1 MNRLGLVGMLWFM
14 PFYVACASP
23 LPSAHEAPY
32 EVVSTDTLLEQRIEA
47 FIRAAIQS
55 RAFPAATVVVG
66 QGNEILATGAYGTFT
81 YDADARDVELASTFD
96 LASLTKVIATTTAV
110 MLLYEEG
117 RLRLEEPLSTFFP
130 ALRGTPKGEITVHDL
145 LIHSSGLRPFVP
157 FHTRGILTAD
167 GIMSFIFNDSLLY
180 RRGAEMRYSDFNFI
194 LLGKIIEQVSG
205 QSLGAF
211 TQSRIF
217 EPLGMTATRFRAASG
232 TSDPAVV
239 PSEIDTLFRQRLVQ
253 GEVHDET
260 AYILGGTAGHAGLFS
275 NVLDLSRFAR
285 MLTGQGVLDGE
296 RFLRDETL
304 ARFTRRDGS
313 VPNSTRAIGWDTRS
327 DSGFSS
333 AGTLM
338 GPRAFGH
345 TGFTGTSIWVDPDSG
360 IFVILLTNRVYPT
373 RENRAIGQV
382 RSDLAD
388 LVVQH
393 LR

>member
-1 MNRLGLVGMLWFM
+1 MRLGRLGLLFLF
-14 PFYVACASP
+14 PFWVACASP
-23 LPSAHEAPY
+23 LQGVAEQRN
-32 EVVSTDTLLEQRIEA
+32 EVGVVTDTLLEQRIRT
-47 FIRAAIQS
+47 FIQDAIQR

-66 QGNEILATGAYGTFT
+66 RGNNVLASGAYGTYT
-81 YDADARDVELASTFD
+81 YDADARRVELNASFD

-110 MLLYEEG
+110 MLLVEEE
-117 RLRLEEPLSTFFP
+117 RLRLEEPIVTFFP
-130 ALRGTPKGEITVHDL
+130 NLRGTPKADITVRDL
-145 LIHSSGLRPFVP
+145 LIHASGLRPFVP
-157 FHTRGILTAD
+157 FHTRGILTAE

-194 LLGKIIEQVSG
+194 LLGKIIEHVSG

-217 EPLGMTATRFRAASG
+217 EPLGMTATGFRSATG
-232 TSDPAVV
+232 VSDPAVV
-239 PSEIDTLFRQRLVQ
+239 PSEIDTLFRRRLVQ

-275 NVLDLSRFAR
+275 NAPDLARFAR
-285 MLTGQGVLDGE
+285 MISQGGVLDGE
-296 RFLRDETL
+296 RFLREETL
-304 ARFTRRDGS
+304 NRFIRRDGS
-313 VPNSTRAIGWDTRS
+313 VPNSTRALGWDTRS

-333 AGTLM
+333 AGTRM

>member
-1 MNRLGLVGMLWFM
+1 MKRLGLIAVLLTM
-14 PFYVACASP
+14 PMSVACASP
-23 LPSAHEAPY
+23 LHRTHEAQVHVAP
-32 EVVSTDTLLEQRIEA
+32 SDTVLAQRIGV
-47 FIRAAIQS
+47 FIQNAIAQ
-55 RAFPAATVVVG
+55 RAFPGAAVVVG
-66 QGNEILATGAYGTFT
+66 RGNEILVAEAYGTFT
-81 YDADARDVELASTFD
+81 YEPNARAVEVTSLFD

-110 MLLYEEG
+110 MLLVEEG
-117 RLRLEEPLSTFFP
+117 QLRLEEPLSTFFP
-130 ALRGTPKGEITVHDL
+130 EVRGTPKARITVRDL

-157 FHTRGILTAD
+157 FHTRGILTPE
-167 GIMSFIFNDSLLY
+167 GIMSFIYSDSLLY
-180 RRGAEMRYSDFNFI
+180 VRGAEMRYSDFNFI

-217 EPLGMTATRFRAASG
+217 EPLGMTATGFRPANG
-232 TSDPAVV
+232 QSDPAVV
-239 PSEIDTLFRQRLVQ
+239 PSEVDQIFRMRLVQ

-275 NVLDLSRFAR
+275 NATDLSRFAR
-285 MLTGQGVLDGE
+285 MLVQGGILDGTRLVRE
-296 RFLRDETL
+296 ETL
-304 ARFTRRDGS
+304 TQFTRREGS
-313 VPNSTRAIGWDTRS
+313 VPNSTRALGWDTRS

-333 AGTLM
+333 AGTRM
-338 GPRAFGH
+338 GPRAYGH
-345 TGFTGTSIWVDPDSG
+345 TGFTGTSIWVDPDSDL
-360 IFVILLTNRVYPT
+360 FVILLTNRVYPT